1 MAFTHF
7 DDRWSRLNELFH
19 QASSLSPNELETF
32 LEHATDGDGELRDLV
47 RKLVESGDG
56 GDERFYRSVR
66 ELAAEV
72 VASEIPTGHRLGA
85 YRIDALLARGGMGAV
100 YLASRADGEFE
111 KKVAIKVVHRR
122 LNKDEFV
129 RHFRTERQML
139 ANLNHPSI
147 PALVDAGQLD
157 DGRPYFI
164 CDYVDGVP
172 IDEYCE
178 RNALSMQERIGLL
191 TRVGEALQHAHNN
204 LILHL
209 DIKPDNVLVQQ
220 DGTPSLLDFG
230 IARLISERETGHEA
244 FTPEY
249 ASPERLRGEAPSVA
263 SDVYSLGLL
272 LYRLLLNKVPVP
284 AARFVPS
291 ATRLADRDRFADTMN
306 QPGDLPGIDRD
317 LRAILRK
324 ATAMKPVERYASV
337 DWFLRDLKYQRLNF
351 PVAARRKTVP
361 YRIEKYLRRHRV
373 AVVVA
378 ITGATL
384 MIAFVLREA
393 DWHREQ
399 QVVQE
404 QLRDAYLAAEREA
417 ETALEIARF
426 LTGLFEISD
435 PGEARGNM
443 VTARELLD
451 EGVERVANDLAERP
465 LVAAQIMRVIGTVY
479 SNLGLYDRAAALLA
493 EALAVHELAS
503 EANEAELGRLLCLLG
518 NVYLRQNKLD
528 AAEQVLYRSLE
539 VREQFLG
546 AQHQN
551 VADTLVQLGHLR
563 FLQNRF
569 EDSESL
575 LLRAMAIVEL
585 NPHASSDT
593 LAESLRH
600 LAISYRQLG
609 RREEAELL
617 LLRAI
622 RIREETLGPDHH
634 IVVTP
639 LDNLANLYRELGRY
653 DEAIA
658 LHERGLG
665 ILEKALAPNH
675 PRLATKLN
683 NLATA
688 YKALDRYE
696 EAESLLLRALTIRE
710 ETLGP
715 EHPTVSTTLNTLGT
729 LYLSFGRLDDAE
741 KFLLRSLAI
750 REAASGPD
758 DPRAGV
764 NKLNLGDVHLQR
776 GELDAAERLTL
787 EALAIWNRKLN
798 ADHIF
803 RCYGDWQLANVYR
816 EQGRYQEAEGIYAG
830 AYGRLVDIRGKDDPD
845 VKELAADYATLLRA
859 LDRNAEAEAL
869 FASQ

>member
-1 MAFTHF
+1 MVFTHAN
-7 DDRWSRLNELFH
+7 DRWSRLNDLFH
-19 QASSLSPNELETF
+19 QASSLPPNELEGF
-32 LEHATDGDGELRDLV
+32 LARATDGDPELRDLV

-56 GDERFYRSVR
+56 GDERLYRSVR

-72 VASEIPTGHRLGA
+72 VASEIPAGYRLGA

-111 KKVAIKVVHRR
+111 KRVAIKVVHRR
-122 LNKDEFV
+122 LNKGEFV

-139 ANLNHPSI
+139 ANLNHASI

-178 RNALSMQERIGLL
+178 RNALSVQERIGLL

-230 IARLISERETGHEA
+230 IARLISEREIGHEA

-249 ASPERLRGEAPSVA
+249 ASPERIRGEAPSVA

-272 LYRLLLNKVPVP
+272 LYRLLLNRPPVP
-284 AARFVPS
+284 AERFVAS
-291 ATRLADRDRFADTMN
+291 ATRLADRYRLADTMN

-324 ATAMKPVERYASV
+324 ATAMKPAERYASV
-337 DWFLRDLKYQRLNF
+337 DWFLRDLKYQRLNL
-351 PVAARRKTVP
+351 PVAARRRTVS
-361 YRIEKYLRRHRV
+361 YRLEKYLRRHRV
-373 AVVVA
+373 AVLVA
-378 ITGATL
+378 VSGSAL
-384 MIAFVLREA
+384 MIAFGLREA
-393 DWHREQ
+393 EWHREQ

-404 QLRDAYLAAEREA
+404 QLQDASLAAEYEA
-417 ETALEIARF
+417 ETALRVSRF
-426 LTGLFEISD
+426 LTDLFEISD
-435 PGEARGNM
+435 PGEAQGNT

-451 EGVERVANDLAERP
+451 LGAERVANDLAERP
-465 LVAAQIMRVIGTVY
+465 LVAAQMMRVIGTVY
-479 SNLGLYDRAAALLA
+479 SNLGLYDQAAALLA
-493 EALAVHELAS
+493 EGLAVHESAPG
-503 EANEAELGRLLCLLG
+503 ANKAELGRLLSVLG
-518 NVYLRQNKLD
+518 NVYLRQSELD
-528 AAEQVLYRSLE
+528 AAEQVLYRSLD
-539 VREQFLG
+539 VRERFLG
-546 AQHQN
+546 AQHQD
-551 VADTLVQLGHLR
+551 VADSLAQIGHLR
-563 FLQNRF
+563 FLQSRF
-569 EDSESL
+569 EESEGP
-575 LLRAMAIVEL
+575 LLRAIAIAERT
-585 NPHASSDT
+585 PDSSSDA
-593 LAESLRH
+593 LAESLRF

-609 RREEAELL
+609 RREEAEQL

-622 RIREETLGPDHH
+622 EIRERTLGPEHH
-634 IVVTP
+634 IVVSP

-653 DEAIA
+653 EDAIA

-665 ILEKALAPNH
+665 ILEKTLTPNH

-696 EAESLLLRALTIRE
+696 EAEPLLLRALTIRE

-715 EHPTVSTTLNTLGT
+715 EHPRVSTTLNTLGT
-729 LYLSFGRLDDAE
+729 LYLGFGRLDEAE
-741 KFLLRSLAI
+741 QFLLRSLAI

-764 NKLNLGDVHLQR
+764 NKFNLGEVYLQR
-776 GELDAAERLTL
+776 GELDAAEKLTL
-787 EALAIWNRKLN
+787 EALAIWSRKLN
-798 ADHIF
+798 ADHIY

-816 EQGRYQEAEGIYAG
+816 EQGRYQEAEVIYAG
-830 AYGRLVDIRGKDDPD
+830 AYGRLVDMRGKDDPE
-845 VKELAADYATLLRA
+845 VRELVDDYATLLRA
-859 LDRNAEAEAL
+859 LNRNAEAEAL
-869 FASQ
+869 FVSQ